1 MYSRYQCIHC
11 FKYMYEN
18 DEGGRNLSCK
28 CTVLCYILEYIY
40 IVQIAKRGILV
51 SPVFAFNM
59 QIPDQVE
66 CLVVF
71 AC

>member
-1 MYSRYQCIHC
+1 MYTWLY
-11 FKYMYEN
+11 KYMYEN

-28 CTVLCYILEYIY
+28 YTVLCYIMYILEYIY
-40 IVQIAKRGILV
+40 IVQIAKRRILV

-71 AC
+71 AY